1 MDLGMRRDKKS
12 RAGEICGMEILK
24 TLAVALSLGTLAG
37 VNLYLTVFVTGV
49 AVRMEWVELPVAL
62 RGLEVL
68 GNPVVLAVAGV
79 MYVVEFFADKVAWVD
94 TAWDSVH
101 TVIRPV
107 GAAALAVAAMGDAHP
122 AFEVVAALLAGG
134 MALGAH
140 TAKAGTRLA
149 ANASPEPFSNIA
161 LSLAEDGLVLGGLGV
176 LAWNPLV
183 ALLAAVLSLA
193 VVGWFLPGILRGMRT
208 RFWFAWKKLKSPPED
223 EKPAEPHGK
232 LPEGWEALL
241 RRTAPGGAGGV
252 EWALPCV
259 SGKGDLVGA
268 NVRGWIVSVSE
279 KPAEVFF
286 LGRRWRGGVWAS
298 MDLGGASVG
307 HKEGFLADR
316 LEIRHRVGKPQQ
328 TFFIDRSLSRAGR
341 AAAERLRDDA
351 LLACESA

>member
-1 MDLGMRRDKKS
+1 
-12 RAGEICGMEILK
+12 MEMLK

-37 VNLYLTVFVTGV
+37 VNLYLTVFVTGL
-49 AVRMEWVELPVAL
+49 AVRMDWVALPVAL
-62 RGLEVL
+62 QGLEVL

-94 TAWDSVH
+94 TAWDAAH

-107 GAAALAVAAMGDAHP
+107 GAAALAVAALGESHP

-149 ANASPEPFSNIA
+149 ANASPEPFSNIV

-183 ALLAAVLSLA
+183 ALLAAVLGLG
-193 VVGWFLPGILRGMRT
+193 VTGWFLPRILRGART
-208 RFWFAWKKLKSPPED
+208 RLGFAWKKLKSPPED
-223 EKPAEPHGK
+223 EKVAEPHDR
-232 LPEGWEALL
+232 LPDGWEALL
-241 RRTAPGGAGGV
+241 RRTAPGCGGGV

-259 SGKGDLVGA
+259 SGKGDLLGA

-279 KPAEVFF
+279 RPAEVFF
-286 LGRRWRGGVWAS
+286 LGRRWRGGVWAA
-298 MDLGGASVG
+298 MDLAGAGVE
-307 HKEGFLADR
+307 HREGFLADR
-316 LEIRHRVGKPQQ
+316 LEIRHRDGRPRQA
-328 TFFIDRSLSRAGR
+328 FFIERPLSRAGR
-341 AAAERLRDDA
+341 VAAERLRDDA
-351 LLACESA
+351 RLAGEAA